1 MLFGGGPPRLPTGG
15 IGRPPSQSDRTPSS
29 PEEWTT
35 TTNCAP
41 PTGSQLV
48 RRCQILFGSA
58 RRDRFVL
65 DTVLVVGGIDG
76 TFVPA
81 AGPGDFPVDAAFDE
95 CTLRS
100 LAGYAP
106 HIAGSD
112 CTLFRGATLDD
123 PVDGMISFT
132 PCLPHG
138 DPQIEARPQGAG

>member
-1 MLFGGGPPRLPTGG
+1 M
-15 IGRPPSQSDRTPSS
+15 
-29 PEEWTT
+29 
-35 TTNCAP
+35 
-41 PTGSQLV
+41 
-48 RRCQILFGSA
+48 
-58 RRDRFVL
+58 L

-112 CTLFRGATLDD
+112 YTLFRGATIDD
-123 PVDGMISFT
+123 PVDGMISFA

-138 DPQIEARPQGAG
+138 DPHMRFARPAIDLPGIVNPASTQSPSGAKQMRPLGEVVDTWRRVADQVRQAGLELGVHFATPPRQDGT